1 MNEKNK
7 PDKGI
12 LLEQYK
18 LYVEMADRISQR
30 RQSANNYFLSVNIL
44 LFSALSYSM
53 DKRFKQTVFLWL
65 IALVGILVSLIWHRL
80 IRSYKDMNSGKFKV
94 IHEMEQMLGYQPYK
108 REWEKLGEGK
118 QKKLYL
124 PFTKIELY
132 VPLVFGFSYV
142 IFILIYVFQK

>member
-1 MNEKNK
+1 MNEKDK
-7 PDKGI
+7 PHKGI

-53 DKRFKQTVFLWL
+53 NKRFKQTAFLLL
-65 IALVGILVSLIWHRL
+65 IALVGVLVSFIWHRL

-94 IHEMEQMLGYQPYK
+94 IHEMEKMLGYQPYK
-108 REWEKLGEGK
+108 IEWEKLGEGK
-118 QKKLYL
+118 QKNLYL

-132 VPLVFGFSYV
+132 VPLVFGFSYI
-142 IFILIYVFQK
+142 IFILTHVFQ

>member
-1 MNEKNK
+1 MNEKEKLDTN
-7 PDKGI
+7 I

-44 LFSALSYSM
+44 IFSSLSYFM
-53 DKRFKQTVFLWL
+53 DKKLIQGVFLLL
-65 IALVGILVSLIWHRL
+65 IAISGIMVSFIWHRL

-132 VPLVFGFSYV
+132 VPLVFCFSYMG
-142 IFILIYVFQK
+142 FILLMYVIS